1 MAEASIPQG
10 WQRLSDWCIRSDDGA
25 WTVCRVFVTGW
36 VYELWHL
43 KNQIAVGMF
52 TQQDAIRLH
61 HTSITATSREAG
73 AKSSQSLGGDQAG
86 FQKQS
91 ASG

>member
-1 MAEASIPQG
+1 VNRDTPDG
-10 WQRLSDWCIRSDDGA
+10 WKYVSDWCIRSDDGLY
-25 WTVCRVFVTGW
+25 TICRVFVTGW
-36 VYELWHL
+36 VFELWHL
-43 KNQIAVGMF
+43 KNLIAVGMC
-52 TQQDAIRLH
+52 TQQDAIRL

-73 AKSSQSLGGDQAG
+73 ARSLQSPDGDQAG

>member
-1 MAEASIPQG
+1 VPNQFPAG
-10 WQRLSDWCIRSDDGA
+10 WVEISDWCIRSDDGQY
-25 WTVCRVFVTGW
+25 TVCRVFVTGW
-36 VYELWHL
+36 VYELWHG
-43 KNQIAVGMF
+43 KNLIAVGMS
-52 TQQDAIRLH
+52 TAQDAIRLH
-61 HTSITATSREAG
+61 TSITVTSQEAG